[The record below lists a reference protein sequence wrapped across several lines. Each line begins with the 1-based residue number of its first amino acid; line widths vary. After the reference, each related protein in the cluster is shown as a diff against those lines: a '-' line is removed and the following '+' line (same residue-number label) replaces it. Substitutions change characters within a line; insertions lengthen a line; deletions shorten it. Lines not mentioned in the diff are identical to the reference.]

1 MKNKIK
7 KIIYFIWQIYGI
19 VIKDYKIN
27 CPAEIKREFIKEIQ
41 GKNKFKTFIETG
53 TYLGDTLEFLKDSF
67 YELISIELSDEYY
80 VKAIERF
87 KTSPNIKIVHGDSG
101 ERLPEILKTIKEP
114 CIFWLDGHY
123 SSGNTARGEID
134 TPIYKE
140 ISAIL
145 GSSIKNHTVL
155 IDDAR
160 LFFGKNDYPWLPNL
174 KRYIDRLSQN
184 CYHMSITKDIIVL
197 TPKK

>member
-1 MKNKIK
+1 MKDLIK
-7 KIIYFIWQIYGI
+7 KIIYFSWRLYGI
-19 VIKDYKIN
+19 EIKDYKIN
-27 CPAEIKREFIKEIQ
+27 CPAEIKRGLIKEIQ
-41 GKNKFKTFIETG
+41 EREKFKTFIETG

-67 YELISIELSDEYY
+67 HELISIELSDEYY
-80 VKAIERF
+80 AKAIERF
-87 KTSPNIKIVHGDSG
+87 KTSPRIKIVHGNSG

-123 SSGNTARGEID
+123 SSGNTARGEKD

-145 GSSIKNHTVL
+145 KSNIKNHIIL

-160 LFFGKNDYPWLPNL
+160 LFFGKNDYPWLPKL

-184 CYHMSITKDIIVL
+184 CYHMSIIKDIIVL